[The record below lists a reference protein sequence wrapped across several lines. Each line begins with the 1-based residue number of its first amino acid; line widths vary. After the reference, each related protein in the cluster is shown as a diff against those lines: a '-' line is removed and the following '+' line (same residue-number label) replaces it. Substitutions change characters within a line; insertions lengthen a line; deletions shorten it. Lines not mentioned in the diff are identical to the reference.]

1 MISGQ
6 HKDNVINLLKGIQQ
20 DVTTEDR
27 KVAEIKCKMHQSTIT
42 KYLVK
47 LDVSNEDLGLRLYR
61 CLKKRIDE
69 RSNSILKELTP

>member
-1 MISGQ
+1 MIAGQ
-6 HKDNVINLLKGIQQ
+6 QKDRVVELLKSIKD

-27 KVAEIKCKMHQSTIT
+27 KVAEVKCKMHQSTIT

-61 CLKKRIDE
+61 CLKKRIDD
-69 RSNSILKELTP
+69 RSNSILKELNN

>member
-1 MISGQ
+1 MITGQ
-6 HKDNVINLLKGIQQ
+6 QKDKVVELLRSIKD

-27 KVAEIKCKMHQSTIT
+27 KVAETKCKMHQSTIT

-61 CLKKRIDE
+61 CLKKCIDS
-69 RSNSILKELTP
+69 RDSQITSLLTP